1 MFFIIKVGSDKMIL
15 DFAKRCEKNMLFS
28 TIVTLVLGIVL
39 AYSPEGSIKVI
50 TGIIAILFLL
60 IGVLQLV
67 DYFKQSREEKMM
79 SLSLILGIL
88 LSSIGIFLFVNLE
101 SLANF
106 VTILIGIAILIKSLF
121 KLQFAFNIKDISDKW
136 FYNLIVGIVGILLA
150 ILLLANPFHSA
161 ALFLRII
168 GIIFIIGSV
177 IELIETLIVIKTIDE
192 HEAIELPFK
201 EKEKKED
208 KKEEK

>member
-1 MFFIIKVGSDKMIL
+1 MIL

-28 TIVTLVLGIVL
+28 TIVTLILGIVL

>member
-28 TIVTLVLGIVL
+28 TIVTLILGIVL

-136 FYNLIVGIVGILLA
+136 FYNLIVGLVGILLA

>member
-1 MFFIIKVGSDKMIL
+1 MIL